1 MKELLAKI
9 ALKLTTWLNEATH
22 NSFDGFL
29 ATAKISLWLT
39 PFVFIWE
46 KISMWGI
53 TNQDY
58 ILIVLGAIFIDWFF
72 GTIKHLWFTHTFT
85 WKGNSI
91 GLVTKIALA
100 VAGGF
105 LFEGLNYLVSESDT
119 AVLIMKIIT
128 RVIVFMYPAI
138 SAFENIY
145 IVSGEK
151 FPPKAWME
159 RLKVWNE
166 TLNPNDL
173 KGKNKNKDKDD

>member
-1 MKELLAKI
+1 MKEQLAKI

-22 NSFDGFL
+22 NSIDGFL

-46 KISMWGI
+46 KISKWGI

-72 GTIKHLWFTHTFT
+72 GTIKHLWFTYTFT
-85 WKGNSI
+85 WKGNAV

-105 LFEGLNYLVSESDT
+105 LFEGLNYLVSDSDT

-145 IVSGEK
+145 NVSVEQLSL
-151 FPPKAWME
+151 KALMIH
-159 RLKVWNE
+159 
-166 TLNPNDL
+166 
-173 KGKNKNKDKDD
+173 